1 MKNSQ
6 VKTIVVPMIKG
17 LRVKDILKFA
27 REKTDIDRYLPDY
40 KANKLPDRAFLWNID
55 KYIKV
60 SNFI

>member
-6 VKTIVVPMIKG
+6 VKTIVVPMING
-17 LRVKDILKFA
+17 LRVKEILKFA

-40 KANKLPDRAFLWNID
+40 KVNKLPGLAFLWNIG